1 MQRESQALCS
11 QATDS
16 LLAFLRLKTG
26 SVLVLL
32 AVVLAVLGAGLS
44 YTGYN
49 ESQNVVTVKNTQS
62 YTSTFTNIVPSRRTE
77 TTVVTTVSTLSIL
90 DQVIDIPG
98 IKGTKYCGY
107 YDSVSSTID
116 AGKVNVSFNS
126 DGGRV
131 SFWMLTEDGW
141 KQWTARGRGCDISVV
156 SKMLQPNSV
165 SYESTTNIPATA
177 TYYFV
182 FLNENNGPVSITLHV
197 DGGMQ
202 TMVLTSTREQVG
214 YSTQTSTLVT
224 RTVSFTSHPAGFG
237 PLFFSGI
244 GLIAVAAIVLA
255 VSRRKGTAVRPAPP
269 SPPSSPVAGKYCIN
283 CGAQLRAEAVFCNKC
298 GTNQQ

>member
-1 MQRESQALCS
+1 M
-11 QATDS
+11 
-16 LLAFLRLKTG
+16 AFLRLKTG

-90 DQVIDIPG
+90 DKDIDITG
-98 IKGTKYCGY
+98 IKDTRYCAY
-107 YDSVSSTID
+107 YHWTSLTLD
-116 AGKVNVSFNS
+116 AGKVNVSYYT
-126 DGGRV
+126 DGKRV
-131 SFWMLTEDGW
+131 DFWMFTED
-141 KQWTARGRGCDISVV
+141 QWTAYSARRSVCEDISQSSKV
-156 SKMLQPNSV
+156 SKPHSV
-165 SYESTTNIPATA
+165 SYEFTTNIPISA

-182 FLNENNGPVSITLHV
+182 FVNKNLGSVTINLHV

-214 YSTQTSTLVT
+214 YSTQRSTLVT

-255 VSRRKGTAVRPAPP
+255 VSRRKGTAMRPAPP
-269 SPPSSPVAGKYCIN
+269 SPPSSPGAGKYCIN

-298 GTNQQ
+298 GTNQ